1 MALVGR
7 LEDLG
12 MAELFH
18 LLSLFKKSGELRLRH
33 QDRAGVF
40 VFQDGK
46 IVHATADSP
55 RETLGSILVS
65 RELIS
70 EKILQE
76 ALERQ
81 RSATRWRR
89 LGRILVDMG
98 AIQSDVLERIIRE
111 QLQDIAEE
119 FLGWAT
125 GFFTFKPAE
134 PVTGRPEGDEDDL
147 EISGG
152 MNTDQFIL
160 EIITRLDEV
169 GRFPD
174 PDGGEGTVEATADEE
189 PVVGLDEAGR
199 PDFRELLDYMLD
211 PASYSDMASK
221 APSLS
226 EPLSDFSDLRS
237 LMVEMQLRAPS
248 FTGEITLTILRY
260 ASRVVNRGVLFNVG
274 TDAITGIGQ
283 FGLESSLPRG
293 EPAARRVRR
302 IRIPTHEPSV
312 FFEVIENM
320 HSYRGPLKRARW
332 NLYLAEQLGGQLPP
346 EVLAI
351 PIVVDGM
358 IIGIFYGDNLPD
370 GVRIGSTHGLELL
383 IIEAGLA
390 LEKRL
395 LQAKLKRVEEQVRLL
410 SSSDGQAR
418 PTG

>member
-70 EKILQE
+70 EETLQE
-76 ALERQ
+76 ALRRQ
-81 RSATRWRR
+81 RAAPRWRR
-89 LGRILVDMG
+89 LGRILVSMG
-98 AIQSDVLERIIRE
+98 AVDPDVLERIIRE

-119 FLGWAT
+119 FLGWT
-125 GFFTFKPAE
+125 SGFFTFKPAE
-134 PVTGRPEGDEDDL
+134 PVDAGTGEVEEDDL
-147 EISGG
+147 ELSGG

-169 GRFPD
+169 GRFRDAVSP
-174 PDGGEGTVEATADEE
+174 AAEE
-189 PVVGLDEAGR
+189 PAQEVVDEPAVGFDESGR

-211 PASYSDMASK
+211 PAAYSDIPGK
-221 APSLS
+221 APTGS

-274 TDAITGIGQ
+274 PDAISGIGQ
-283 FGLESSLPRG
+283 FGLEASLPRG
-293 EPAARRVRR
+293 EAAAERIRR
-302 IRIPTHEPSV
+302 IRVPTHEPSL

-320 HSYRGPLKRARW
+320 HTYRGPLKRARW
-332 NLYLAEQLGGQLPP
+332 NLYLAEQLGGQFPP

-370 GVRIGSTHGLELL
+370 GVRIGSSHGLELL

-410 SSSDGQAR
+410 STSGGQ
-418 PTG
+418 PE